1 MPGIMAGHAYNLSGT
16 QNRTRLSIWG
26 VLLTH
31 VTAICAQLSRQVGLK
46 IRPDAFA
53 EDPDRL
59 APGALEASE
68 SATKTPSNTA
78 SMLASQC
85 GK

>member
-1 MPGIMAGHAYNLSGT
+1 PGTVLAGDHPTGPDPQAD
-16 QNRTRLSIWG
+16 
-26 VLLTH
+26 VE
-31 VTAICAQLSRQVGLK
+31 VGLRARRGAIRHAVGK

-68 SATKTPSNTA
+68 SATKTPSSTA